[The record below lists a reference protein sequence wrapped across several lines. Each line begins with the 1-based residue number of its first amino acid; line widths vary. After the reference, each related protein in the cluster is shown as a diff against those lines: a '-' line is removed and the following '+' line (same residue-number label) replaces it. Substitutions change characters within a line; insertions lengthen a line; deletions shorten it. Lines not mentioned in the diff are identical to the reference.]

1 MSIIILDISIT
12 KYIRSIRFFL
22 YTQYTYTGC
31 RVTSPSPKLAVS
43 ESGFA
48 TRTDYHLVLQLGEMR
63 IRRQYFV
70 EYKFC
75 ENKMMWSSDN
85 KCGSW
90 CKHHCDTWYEF
101 LTFIFLKS
109 YDQADLARF
118 LFFVD
123 SNCPK
128 NVKTKSKGWLPES
141 ASSRDSEGGHFRGNV
156 L

>member
-1 MSIIILDISIT
+1 MIVHPACFMNIIILDISIA

-22 YTQYTYTGC
+22 YTQYIYTEC
-31 RVTSPSPKLAVS
+31 RVISPSPKLAVS

-101 LTFIFLKS
+101 MTFIFVS
-109 YDQADLARF
+109 RSCTFSFFCRF
-118 LFFVD
+118 QL
-123 SNCPK
+123 
-128 NVKTKSKGWLPES
+128 TKKCQNEVERVAPGI
-141 ASSRDSEGGHFRGNV
+141 RQQ
-156 L
+156 